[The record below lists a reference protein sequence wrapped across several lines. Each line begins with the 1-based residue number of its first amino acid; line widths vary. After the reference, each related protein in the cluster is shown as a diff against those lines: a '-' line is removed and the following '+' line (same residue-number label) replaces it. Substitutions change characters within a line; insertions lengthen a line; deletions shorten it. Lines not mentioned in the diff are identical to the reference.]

1 MAESKIRCTTCYN
14 VFNTT
19 KAFGTKATCPMCDT
33 SVTVSD
39 KNIIGDIKKQI
50 TDLSDKIGKEVKKVI
65 TGKTKDKAILE
76 INGKK
81 YDKELINLVIELSKD
96 KKEINLKNT
105 KKIFTKINDYNEY
118 TPIEKQDLCND
129 YDFSSFKLPTNCSK
143 SFASLKFLYTEA
155 KRT

>member
-50 TDLSDKIGKEVKKVI
+50 TDLSGKIGKEVKKVI
-65 TGKTKDKAILE
+65 TGKTKEKAILE

-81 YDKELINLVIELSKD
+81 YDKELINLVIELSED
-96 KKEINLKNT
+96 KKENDSTPPSVLITNVQANATLSAIASIKVDASDND
-105 KKIFTKINDYNEY
+105 KIEIFH
-118 TPIEKQDLCND
+118 
-129 YDFSSFKLPTNCSK
+129 FKETQ
-143 SFASLKFLYTEA
+143 E
-155 KRT
+155 

>member
-81 YDKELINLVIELSKD
+81 YDKELINLVIELSED

-105 KKIFTKINDYNEY
+105 KKYL
-118 TPIEKQDLCND
+118 Q
-129 YDFSSFKLPTNCSK
+129 
-143 SFASLKFLYTEA
+143 
-155 KRT
+155 R